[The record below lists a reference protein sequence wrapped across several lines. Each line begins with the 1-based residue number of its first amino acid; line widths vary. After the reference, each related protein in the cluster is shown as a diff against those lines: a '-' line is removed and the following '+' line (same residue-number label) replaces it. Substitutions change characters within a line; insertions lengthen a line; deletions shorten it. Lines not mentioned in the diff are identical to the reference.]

1 MSESHF
7 AYLNL
12 GSNIQPETNL
22 VRAVELLREY
32 GRVLKV
38 SSAWESR
45 SVGAEGPNYLNAC
58 VLFQTAFRQV
68 ELKEKVIRPIEAQL
82 GRQRS
87 ENKFAPRTID
97 IDIVL
102 FDDQPYNDKFW
113 RYAFVIVPLAEI
125 YPAYQNPLLRENI
138 VQTATR
144 LRSQVWME
152 ARPEVLSRFAGA
164 G

>member
-1 MSESHF
+1 MGSSHL

-12 GSNIQPETNL
+12 GSNIQPETHL
-22 VRAVELLREY
+22 VRAVELLHEY

-58 VLFQTAFRQV
+58 VLFQTALRQV
-68 ELKEKVIRPIEAQL
+68 ELKEMVIRPIEAQL
-82 GRQRS
+82 GRRRS

-125 YPAYQNPLLRENI
+125 YPEYQNPLLGENI

-144 LRSQVWME
+144 LRSKVWME
-152 ARPEVLSRFAGA
+152 ARPEVLRRFAAA